1 MTNPL
6 NSSPKGEIQPTA
18 TDTTN
23 VVQPTAEQLAQIEAD
38 KLALQSEYTRT
49 RQALIESSVELSKAN
64 QLT

>member
-6 NSSPKGEIQPTA
+6 NSSPNGEIQPTA